1 MSERLC
7 SSLPEVS
14 RVLDPALQRPGGR
27 AHTDAPLQ
35 AGDCAV
41 PPGQSAPGKRR
52 SRLGPLSV
60 FLTCYSVTR

>member
-14 RVLDPALQRPGGR
+14 RVLDPGLQRPGGR

-35 AGDCAV
+35 TRSCAA
-41 PPGQSAPGKRR
+41 PPGRSAPGKRR
-52 SRLGPLSV
+52 
-60 FLTCYSVTR
+60 